1 MHTMEIRSIISYIY
15 EETNNLEKLMREE
28 IDDIIRENALR

>member
-1 MHTMEIRSIISYIY
+1 MEIRSVFSYIY